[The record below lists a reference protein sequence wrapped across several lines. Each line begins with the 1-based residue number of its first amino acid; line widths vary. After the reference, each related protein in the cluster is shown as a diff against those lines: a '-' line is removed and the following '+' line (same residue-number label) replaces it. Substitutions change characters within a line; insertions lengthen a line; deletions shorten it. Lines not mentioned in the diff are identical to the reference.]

1 MNTPPKYD
9 SLEEEL
15 LRSKIHSLFRWSLG
29 LSLVLVTTALLAW
42 LKASASTAGM
52 VFLALVVWTAS
63 QTGIALS
70 LAVALLA
77 SLAFDYYFLPPYHTF
92 LLAGAG
98 EWLSMFSFLAC
109 SLVTGRVAERAASQ
123 ARQAEQRRE
132 DVECLY
138 TLSQEMMLH
147 EDGASLIRELPG
159 LIQKIFRLGSVVL
172 YVQDGDEFYASSAKV
187 PEHLKGA
194 LRSLS
199 SDFRQESRGSEGWT
213 LQALML
219 GMRCV
224 GGLAW
229 IPDKISAE
237 VAVAVSAQV
246 AIALTRAVALEKTAR
261 IEAARASERL
271 RTALIDSLSHEL
283 RTPLT
288 SIRAA
293 ITTLRHSEG
302 LDGAGRDDLMEVV
315 DDESARLDALIS
327 EAFEMAEIEADVV
340 KLRPSHQH
348 IRAFLEHVIDE
359 SRSLLIHH
367 RIVVDIVG
375 QDRLAVFDPHL
386 MSRVFRHLLENS
398 SRYTERGG
406 VITVRGEGIPGRVTF
421 SVLDSGPGI
430 DSVDLPLVFEKF
442 YRGRIGIKSG
452 KGTGMGLAIAR
463 AIVMAH
469 GGSISVRS
477 DSGKGTTFQ
486 FWIPA

>member
-1 MNTPPKYD
+1 MNTLPKYD

-15 LRSKIHSLFRWSLG
+15 LRSKIHSLFRGL
-29 LSLVLVTTALLAW
+29 LSLFLVIVTTALLVW
-42 LKASASTAGM
+42 LNASASTAGM

-77 SLAFDYYFLPPYHTF
+77 GLTFDYYFLPPYHTF
-92 LLAGAG
+92 FLAGTG

-109 SLVTGRVAERAASQ
+109 SLVTGQVAERAASQ
-123 ARQAEQRRE
+123 ARHAEQRRR
-132 DVECLY
+132 DFECLY

-159 LIQKIFRLGSVVL
+159 LIQKIFLLGAIVL
-172 YVQDGDEFYASSAKV
+172 YVQDGDEFYASCAEV
-187 PEHLKGA
+187 PEHLKEA
-194 LRSLS
+194 LRFLSL
-199 SDFRQESRGSEGWT
+199 DPRQESQGPEGWK

-219 GMRCV
+219 GLRCV

-237 VAVAVSAQV
+237 VADAVTAQV
-246 AIALTRAVALEKTAR
+246 AIALTRAVALEKAAQ

-302 LDGAGRDDLMEVV
+302 LDATGRDDLIEVV

-340 KLRPSHQH
+340 KVRSSHQH
-348 IRAFLEHVIDE
+348 IRAFLEHVIEE

-367 RIVVDIVG
+367 RIVVEIVG
-375 QDRLAVFDPHL
+375 EDRMAVFDPHL

-406 VITVRGEGIPGRVTF
+406 VITVRGEGMSGRVTF
-421 SVLDSGPGI
+421 SVSDSGPGI
-430 DSVDLPLVFEKF
+430 DAVDLPLVFEKF
-442 YRGRIGIKSG
+442 YRGRIGTKSG

-469 GGSISVRS
+469 GGSISVKS
-477 DSGKGTTFQ
+477 ESGKGTTFQ

>member
-1 MNTPPKYD
+1 MITLQKYD

-15 LRSKIHSLFRWSLG
+15 LRFKMHSFLRWFLG
-29 LSLVLVTTALLAW
+29 VALVLVTTALLAW

-63 QTGIALS
+63 QGGIALS
-70 LAVALLA
+70 LAAALLA

-98 EWLSMFSFLAC
+98 QWLSMFSFLAC

-123 ARQAEQRRE
+123 ARHAERRRE

-147 EDGASLIRELPG
+147 EDGSSLIRELPG
-159 LIQKIFRLGSVVL
+159 LIQKIFLLDTVVL
-172 YVQDGDEFYASSAKV
+172 CVQDRDDFYASSTKF
-187 PEHLKGA
+187 PEHLKEA
-194 LRSLS
+194 LHSLS
-199 SDFRQESRGSEGWT
+199 LDPRQDGLAPEGWKV
-213 LQALML
+213 QPLMF

-229 IPDKISAE
+229 IPDKIPAE

-246 AIALTRAVALEKTAR
+246 AIALTRAVALEKTAQ

-302 LDGAGRDDLMEVV
+302 LDGSGRDDLIEVV
-315 DDESARLDALIS
+315 DDESARLDVLIG
-327 EAFEMAEIEADVV
+327 EAIEMAEIEADVV
-340 KLRPSHQH
+340 KVRPIHQH

-359 SRSLLIHH
+359 SRSLLMHH
-367 RIVVDIVG
+367 RVVVDVVG
-375 QDRLAVFDPHL
+375 EDRLALFDPHL

-398 SRYTERGG
+398 SRYTDRGG
-406 VITVRGEGIPGRVTF
+406 VITVRGEGMPGRVAFTV
-421 SVLDSGPGI
+421 SDCGPGI
-430 DSVDLPLVFEKF
+430 DAIDLPLIFEKF
-442 YRGRIGIKSG
+442 YRGRIGTKSG

-463 AIVMAH
+463 AIVTAH
-469 GGSISVRS
+469 GGSISVTS
-477 DSGKGTTFQ
+477 DIGKGTTFQ
-486 FWIPA
+486 FWIPS